1 MHAIFSA
8 NFLTLR
14 AGQSLVSWFLVS
26 PNTILR
32 KDNLILQWI
41 SLSNTTL
48 LSMVFFACGV
58 HKLNYINDGG
68 RVFLGVGHAN
78 LSDFVKTTFCEYWT
92 SIKIK
97 ISTSWCTKSMK
108 LKQTWY
114 RSTDYA
120 AKNEV
125 FIGLKHENCC
135 LGVKGELTSDG
146 GIKIWLERVY
156 WRKTF
161 QVGGG
166 GGGGIWANFWWVEGT
181 ENPERSTKNAHSKTF
196 GTRYIIMK
204 LIIFWSFGKILSFK
218 KSYRHIPLEWKFPK
232 R

>member
-1 MHAIFSA
+1 
-8 NFLTLR
+8 
-14 AGQSLVSWFLVS
+14 
-26 PNTILR
+26 
-32 KDNLILQWI
+32 
-41 SLSNTTL
+41 
-48 LSMVFFACGV
+48 
-58 HKLNYINDGG
+58 
-68 RVFLGVGHAN
+68 
-78 LSDFVKTTFCEYWT
+78 
-92 SIKIK
+92 
-97 ISTSWCTKSMK
+97 MK

-166 GGGGIWANFWWVEGT
+166 GGGEYEQISGWWKGQKTLKGAPKMHIAKLLVLGT
-181 ENPERSTKNAHSKTF
+181 
-196 GTRYIIMK
+196 
-204 LIIFWSFGKILSFK
+204 LL
-218 KSYRHIPLEWKFPK
+218 
-232 R
+232 